1 MFLPRS
7 PAQRYGAGMSLALYV
22 RIVRRAVDGGATFR
36 PGEASQR
43 ATAPSRAWDKHWAE
57 EPLGHALRDAHPD
70 RWVRF
75 WSLPNAKRYADTDA
89 DAEHAEVL
97 RRHLTVLRTLAVD
110 TPVWVI
116 AQDSDGRT
124 IESGWSRDAVPGRWP
139 WRRATTSRP
148 RTSWEAVGSFYCVR
162 SFAVENLVE
171 LLRDVA
177 DERANIVIGG
187 EDLSWVYAPYDGGAD
202 VILPTRAKRDAL
214 ARRHRRWAS
223 TRRDGL

>member
-1 MFLPRS
+1 MP
-7 PAQRYGAGMSLALYV
+7 LAHYA
-22 RIVRRAVDGGATFR
+22 RIVRRAVDGRATFR
-36 PGEASQR
+36 RGESSRR
-43 ATAPSRAWDKHWAE
+43 ATALSRAWDEHWAE
-57 EPLGHALRDAHPD
+57 EPLGHALREAHGD

-75 WSLPNAKRYADTDA
+75 WSLPKAKRYADT

-97 RRHLTVLRTLAVD
+97 RRHLTVLRSLAEG

-116 AQDSDGRT
+116 AQDWDGRT

-139 WRRATTSRP
+139 WRRSHDFAVSD
-148 RTSWEAVGSFYCVR
+148 EQGAVGSFYWVR
-162 SFAVENLVE
+162 SSAVEDLAG

-177 DERANIVIGG
+177 EERANVVVGG

-202 VILPTRAKRDAL
+202 VILPTRARRDSL
-214 ARRHRRWAS
+214 ARRHRHWRS